1 MKLIRGFCLVSLF
14 AVCAAMVAAQSA
26 ASSPA
31 DDRATTKAKFEL
43 GIEMFRGY
51 RGDLQDRLE
60 KSVGLLIIVVGWL
73 ITSETARKSLSSNSF
88 LWCGSIAV
96 LTALMIMYCLTIS
109 NFVTHCKDIQKSID
123 DLHFMESW
131 YLTRYRMPD
140 RIFGLPVEL
149 SYIAPV
155 ASIYVVIVL
164 ILIQI
169 RYRPA
174 KGAI

>member
-14 AVCAAMVAAQSA
+14 AFCAAAVAAQSA
-26 ASSPA
+26 APSPA

-73 ITSETARKSLSSNSF
+73 ITSETARKSLSSNPF
-88 LWCGSIAV
+88 LWWGSFAI
-96 LTALMIMYCLTIS
+96 LTALLIMYWLTIS
-109 NFVTHCKDIQKSID
+109 NFVTHCRDIQKAID
-123 DLHFMESW
+123 DLHYMESQ

-140 RIFGLPVEL
+140 KIFGVPVEL
-149 SYIAPV
+149 SYIAPF
-155 ASIYVVIVL
+155 AAIYIVIVL

-169 RYRPA
+169 RRQTNR
-174 KGAI
+174 